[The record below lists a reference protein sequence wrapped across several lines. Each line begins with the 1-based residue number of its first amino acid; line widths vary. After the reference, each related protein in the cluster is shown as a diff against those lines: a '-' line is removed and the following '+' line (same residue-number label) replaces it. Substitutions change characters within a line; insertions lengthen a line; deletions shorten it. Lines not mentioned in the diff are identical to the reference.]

1 MESMS
6 SCVKTKLERLGYQVH
21 TKPYE
26 YIEEANCWYR
36 NELIDNFHKRTSV
49 TGGLYEIDRMNF
61 AKRGCADDANL
72 CEVIDINVGDDT
84 QNEFV
89 HTVLENNRF
98 DTMYRKQLERMSAAG
113 TVAAYVRLDNAV
125 YLSNGKAIG
134 GEIRLTY
141 CYAED
146 YIPLKIVNDEVV
158 EAAFSSTKFEK
169 EGKQTTLVMF
179 TQKDDHYR
187 ADTFVFDK
195 SGKEIAAYWIVLGDV
210 KPFAVM
216 QVAEVNNIRYMEG
229 FGYPKVYGA
238 IPVLKQID
246 LCHMILNGDLEK
258 GEKFVLTN
266 EAIVE
271 IDKKTGKPK
280 PRSKEWKRLFVLL
293 GRKPIDGNGYI
304 QEYNPKI
311 RVDEIQKAFELCLSL
326 FSMTFGFGSKKY
338 IFEQNQI
345 QTATQYIGER
355 QDCMQEL
362 NKQREEARQYIKGIV
377 RAILW
382 FSNTFQNTSFDLT
395 ADICID
401 FDDSYIEDKNTRMEN
416 MRADAQAFS
425 DIPEFT
431 IRYIEERLNISREE
445 AMKIYDGQ
453 IDENEPEVED

>member
-1 MESMS
+1 MESME
-6 SCVKTKLERLGYQVH
+6 SCVKTKLERLGYHVH

-26 YIEEANCWYR
+26 YIEEANRWYR
-36 NELIDNFHKRTSV
+36 NELIDDFHKRTAV
-49 TGGLYEIDRMNF
+49 TGELYEIDRMNF

-72 CEVIDINVGDDT
+72 CEIIDINVGDDV
-84 QNEFV
+84 QNEFI
-89 HTVLENNRF
+89 HAVLKNNRF
-98 DTMYRKQLERMSAAG
+98 DTMYQQLERMSAAG
-113 TVAAYVRLDNAV
+113 TVAAYVRLDNAT
-125 YLSNGKAIG
+125 YLTNGKAIN

-146 YIPLKIVNDEVV
+146 YIPLRIVNDEVV
-158 EAAFSSTKFEK
+158 EAAFSSTKLGK
-169 EGKQTTLVMF
+169 DGKQTTLVMF
-179 TQKDDHYR
+179 TQRDGNYR
-187 ADTFVFDK
+187 ADTFVFDR
-195 SGKEIAAYWIVLGDV
+195 SGKEIEAYWIILGDV

-216 QVAEVNNIRYMEG
+216 QVAEVNNIRYMDG

-238 IPVLKQID
+238 IPTLKQID

-271 IDKKTGKPK
+271 LDKKTGKPK
-280 PRSKEWKRLFVLL
+280 PQSKAWKRLFVLL
-293 GRKPIDGNGYI
+293 GKKPIDGNGYI

-311 RVDEIQKAFELCLSL
+311 RVEEIKKAFELCLSL

-338 IFEQNQI
+338 VFEQSQI

-362 NKQREEARQYIKGIV
+362 NKQREEARQYIIGIV

-401 FDDSYIEDKNTRMEN
+401 FDDSYIEDKNTIMES
-416 MRADAQAFS
+416 MRTDAQAFS

-445 AMKIYDGQ
+445 ALKVYEGQ
-453 IDENEPEVED
+453 VQEDDPEVED